1 MIHVTASQFPW
12 APVLLSQAISLQIQ
26 IGESM
31 RSRDGIIAALTVAT
45 AAFGLGVYTSAHGGD
60 TSRVHGCVDNRTGAL
75 RIVGATQ
82 NCTASKETALD
93 WSITGPTGPQG
104 IQGPEGPQGPAG
116 VPGVGSPRVINGA
129 GSDIGALMGP
139 DAVLITL
146 FDGRKK
152 FAAVTRNAVAQADSV
167 EVYYTSDACDSTPLV
182 VIPPQTLVGSMS
194 AVGDSVY
201 TNNSTTEQQRELRSV
216 RSLTLSGPT
225 GCQPLDTPVTEWTG
239 ELEEFSL
246 AEVGLVGPFTV
257 E

>member
-1 MIHVTASQFPW
+1 
-12 APVLLSQAISLQIQ
+12 
-26 IGESM
+26 M
-31 RSRDGIIAALTVAT
+31 RNRDGIIAALTVAT

-60 TSRVHGCVDNRTGAL
+60 TSRIHGCVDNRTGTL

-82 NCTASKETALD
+82 NCTASKET
-93 WSITGPTGPQG
+93 
-104 IQGPEGPQGPAG
+104 
-116 VPGVGSPRVINGA
+116 GA
-129 GSDIGALMGP
+129 DIGALMGP

-152 FAAVTRNAVAQADSV
+152 FAVIRRDSVAQADSV

-182 VIPPQTLVGSMS
+182 VIPPQRVAGSMS

-216 RSLTLSGPT
+216 RSLTLFGPT
-225 GCQPLDTPVTEWTG
+225 GCQPLDAPVTEWTG

-246 AEVGLVGPFTV
+246 ADVGLVGPFTV
-257 E
+257 D

>member
-1 MIHVTASQFPW
+1 MGICLAVANDLT
-12 APVLLSQAISLQIQ
+12 QIQ
-26 IGESM
+26 IGENM
-31 RSRDGIIAALTVAT
+31 RSRDGIIVALTVAT

-60 TSRVHGCVDNRTGAL
+60 TSRIHGCVDNRTGAL

-82 NCTASKETALD
+82 NCTAGKETALD
-93 WSITGPTGPQG
+93 WNIAGPTGPQG
-104 IQGPEGPQGPAG
+104 IRGPEGPQGPAG

-152 FAAVTRNAVAQADSV
+152 FAAVTRNSVAQADSV

-182 VIPPQTLVGSMS
+182 VIPPHMLVGSMS

-216 RSLTLSGPT
+216 RSLTLSGDT
-225 GCQPLDTPVTEWTG
+225 GCQPLDMPITEWTG

-246 AEVGLVGPFTV
+246 ADVGLVGPFTV

>member
-1 MIHVTASQFPW
+1 
-12 APVLLSQAISLQIQ
+12 
-26 IGESM
+26 M

-60 TSRVHGCVDNRTGAL
+60 TSRIHGCVDNRTGAI

-82 NCTASKETALD
+82 NCTPSKETALD
-93 WSITGPTGPQG
+93 WNIAGPTGPQG
-104 IQGPEGPQGPAG
+104 IRGPEGPQGTAG

-146 FDGRKK
+146 LDGRKK
-152 FAAVTRNAVAQADSV
+152 FAVITRNAVVEADSV
-167 EVYYTSDACDSTPLV
+167 EVHYTSDACDSTPLV
-182 VIPPQTLVGSMS
+182 VIPPQMLVGSMS

-201 TNNSTTEQQRELRSV
+201 TNNSTTEQHRELRSV

-225 GCQPLDTPVTEWTG
+225 ACRPLDTPITEWTG

-246 AEVGLVGPFTV
+246 AAVGLVGPFTV